1 MGSTI
6 RIARP
11 CIGLRPCLCVLVSA
25 ATFLGGCSTQ
35 LTMSVLGG
43 GVSALVT
50 HNINGS
56 VSRTFT
62 APLPDVRQAAQAAL
76 DAMKV
81 PVESSDITDGGETL
95 RARAGDRSI
104 ELEFES
110 LGESITVLR
119 ATARRPGFLR
129 DNATAS
135 EIVRQTEIVMAAAA
149 DERMEGVRHVVDDGG
164 GRRAGMP
171 TPAYYVL
178 LLESVPKSSRRSPR
192 PVPAALQEHLI
203 YTSEAE
209 ENGRAVV
216 QVNLGFFSAEH
227 DAALVHRT
235 VLKWYPQARVLRL
248 VRRQGE
254 VDASY
259 RRDRDVRLAAY
270 RAN

>member
-1 MGSTI
+1 MGSTF
-6 RIARP
+6 RITRP
-11 CIGLRPCLCVLVSA
+11 RCGMRLCLCILF
-25 ATFLGGCSTQ
+25 ATATCLHGCSTQ

-95 RARAGDRSI
+95 RARAGDRAI

-135 EIVRQTEIVMAAAA
+135 EIVRQTEIVMAAA
-149 DERMEGVRHVVDDGG
+149 DERVEKARNDAEDGVSGK
-164 GRRAGMP
+164 AGLP

-178 LLESVPKSSRRSPR
+178 LLESVPKSSRRLPR

-227 DAALVHRT
+227 EAMSAHRT
-235 VLKWYPQARVLRL
+235 ALKWYPQSRVLRL
-248 VRRQGE
+248 VRRQDEAG
-254 VDASY
+254 ASL
-259 RRDRDVRLAAY
+259 RRDRDVRQVAY
-270 RAN
+270 RTH

>member
-1 MGSTI
+1 MGSTY
-6 RIARP
+6 RTTLPRF
-11 CIGLRPCLCVLVSA
+11 GMRLWLCVLVSA
-25 ATFLGGCSTQ
+25 APGLHGCSTQ

-62 APLPDVRQAAQAAL
+62 ATLPDVRQAAQAAL

-81 PVESSDITDGGETL
+81 PVESSDIADGGEIL
-95 RARAGDRSI
+95 RARAGDRLI

-110 LGESITVLR
+110 LGETITVLR

-149 DERMEGVRHVVDDGG
+149 DDRMEKARHDAEDGG
-164 GRRAGMP
+164 GKAGLP

-216 QVNLGFFSAEH
+216 QLNLGFFSVEH
-227 DAALVHRT
+227 EAVSAHR
-235 VLKWYPQARVLRL
+235 VALKWYPQSRVLRL
-248 VRRQGE
+248 VRREDEADG
-254 VDASY
+254 SR

-270 RAN
+270 RPH